1 MMRTVLSCDRLRNT
15 VLKLLSFFLAH
26 SERKRLRKPSKRLLE
41 YAEEYDHL
49 FAPKKKSKKG
59 QEQLQ
64 KVGEGQCALCGYYSG
79 ALVSICL
86 CSWWLNVLAVCSAMQ
101 DECFHQHI
109 SPCQVNS
116 VARSEFEGGVPAQ
129 CSPDRD
135 TQRGPNSLVSTPSS
149 TKESPPVIEAEC
161 SFSELGSHSTDPPNQ
176 VPGGSSDFPE
186 VVLSSSDVS
195 EVSASPDAE
204 EGFLKS
210 GKWEVV

>member
-1 MMRTVLSCDRLRNT
+1 MFCDHLRNT
-15 VLKLLSFFLAH
+15 VLKLLFFFLAH

-49 FAPKKKSKKG
+49 FAPKKKSKKS

-64 KVGEGQCALCGYYSG
+64 KVGEGQCALCGYFFR
-79 ALVSICL
+79 ALVCVCL
-86 CSWWLNVLAVCSAMQ
+86 CSLWLSVLAVCSAMQ
-101 DECFHQHI
+101 NECFHQHI

-129 CSPDRD
+129 CSPDRG
-135 TQRGPNSLVSTPSS
+135 TQQGPSSLVSTPSS
-149 TKESPPVIEAEC
+149 TKESPPVLEAEC
-161 SFSELGSHSTDPPNQ
+161 SFSELGSHSTDPPSQ
-176 VPGGSSDFPE
+176 AQGGSSDFPE
-186 VVLSSSDVS
+186 VVVLSSSDVS

-210 GKWEVV
+210 GKWQVV